1 MEQEEWD
8 ELDGMA
14 FAAIQLTLTN
24 EVRRRDNLCIDDDY
38 PRCMRKP
45 CVMQQQYL
53 MKRLS
58 KLKMTKE
65 FTLLLGGKRLTR

>member
-24 EVRRRDNLCIDDDY
+24 EVRHRDNLCIDDDSI
-38 PRCMRKP
+38 RD
-45 CVMQQQYL
+45 V
-53 MKRLS
+53 
-58 KLKMTKE
+58 
-65 FTLLLGGKRLTR
+65 